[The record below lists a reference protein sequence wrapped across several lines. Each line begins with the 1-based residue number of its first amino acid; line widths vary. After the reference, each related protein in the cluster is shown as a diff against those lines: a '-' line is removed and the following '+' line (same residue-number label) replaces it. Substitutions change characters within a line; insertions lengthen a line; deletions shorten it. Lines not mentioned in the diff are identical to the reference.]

1 VTHIRSYL
9 KSDYRHY
16 RYPAL
21 ALSSSLSFELRNV
34 PATSSRHAK
43 LLLRPFETLRTLL
56 AELAESA
63 NATFGKFLRAMQRG
77 GERGNDLHT
86 VLITVFLPVHRAR
99 LENRRT
105 SGERKTRRRGNPARS
120 QWTRKNDEQSLVRR
134 VRPAPPPPRKPCPT
148 FFRCVSIY
156 WRPGTRARSRVRA
169 RVGKKGRD
177 RAKAVRGEER
187 DARERPRTRRRKTQ
201 YQPGMSASGE
211 RYKWSGSKPS
221 DKASRLSRTAI
232 FQYAACLIAEKALP
246 IRCENRSRAAG

>member
-1 VTHIRSYL
+1 
-9 KSDYRHY
+9 
-16 RYPAL
+16 
-21 ALSSSLSFELRNV
+21 
-34 PATSSRHAK
+34 
-43 LLLRPFETLRTLL
+43 
-56 AELAESA
+56 
-63 NATFGKFLRAMQRG
+63 MQRG

-120 QWTRKNDEQSLVRR
+120 HWTRKNDEQSLVRR
-134 VRPAPPPPRKPCPT
+134 VRPAPPSPRKPCPT

-201 YQPGMSASGE
+201 YQPGMSAASGE

-232 FQYAACLIAEKALP
+232 FQYAACRSLKRHCRFVA
-246 IRCENRSRAAG
+246 NRSRAAG